1 VSLAAAGQE
10 GSSEKQQFPAAWL
23 SCELAHSLHTADKA
37 TCCPIILQQWGCKP
51 ELTPYKKLLFFFPS
65 LYAVLLCFQK
75 KKIIPEA
82 TTALVYLNSL
92 PFFMAK
98 HLMLS
103 IAMLRS
109 TSKTIMHMWWTLA
122 KKATKTHICYP
133 QIILYV
139 TLYISLSVSSLFCNL
154 KPFHS
159 SSHSCFWT
167 TKPGSLSQK
176 NDSRLQNTIRFTHR
190 RPGLQANVLS
200 CRKRTHILKLNIHLY
215 SKLQIGGAE
224 PPCHTARPCSAA
236 SQPVISVTFFQS
248 GLLISVVTSM
258 ITACPPYGMVLC

>member
-1 VSLAAAGQE
+1 MLPYNSPAVRLQARINSVQE
-10 GSSEKQQFPAAWL
+10 TFIFLSQSVCCFTLLSKKKKDNSWSNNSSGL
-23 SCELAHSLHTADKA
+23 
-37 TCCPIILQQWGCKP
+37 P
-51 ELTPYKKLLFFFPS
+51 ELTSFFHGKTS
-65 LYAVLLCFQK
+65 YV
-75 KKIIPEA
+75 
-82 TTALVYLNSL
+82 VHRN
-92 PFFMAK
+92 AK
-98 HLMLS
+98 
-103 IAMLRS
+103 S

-176 NDSRLQNTIRFTHR
+176 NDDSRLQNTIRFTHR

-224 PPCHTARPCSAA
+224 PPCHTARPRSAA